1 MIMKRLLYI
10 LMAFSML
17 IVGCSDKLGEENEYG
32 KDCIVLNIYNSP
44 MTKALDTQGANY
56 ERQLLRLDC
65 FFYKKGQTDG
75 PCAYYQKVDI
85 NKIGNVEVPFY
96 VDESFITSLFGS
108 EGTCEVFVIANLT
121 SDLVGTGTFA
131 AGQKGT
137 DVESLGKLFT
147 LETENANYDA
157 VDKPFV
163 MACLAEC
170 IKDSGNNA
178 QATISLVRA
187 AAKVTFSLLIPEEI
201 TVSIVTV
208 DGEERTETQRV
219 MTPILE
225 EGTMKGALHNGA
237 KKGYI
242 YGTYPVQATDLYTT
256 EKRNFKFVKNIPAVP
271 ATESSPATP
280 AKKLYTFEAPLYTYA
295 RAWEKGDQNAAYWT
309 FEMVWAYDSNGD
321 GVANEWD
328 TYYYQILIN
337 GAARSFKPNHW
348 YDMTV
353 NVGVLGSTVEALPK
367 TLQELSYYVVNWTTE
382 TQNNGSGD
390 RLENVEIQ
398 KYNYLEVP
406 QTYIEMDNVS
416 EVAIRYNASHKIGVK
431 FNKSTGKSVPE
442 LPTTTNLHA
451 FSISNLTKNGN
462 TQDGTPRA
470 VEITN
475 ITLKNENTPDI
486 NEQKVESN
494 FTDNN
499 KGLLTF
505 NYKLDDG
512 IYSPAYVF
520 ITIWLDVNGDGVHD
534 PDEIL
539 TQDITIVIY
548 PAIYIVGDNS
558 YDHSIFIN
566 GYYNKNRSSG
576 NSLGYLSIAGK
587 QVGKAAGDDANTY
600 MHVISISAF
609 NENNYKFAYNNNK
622 NKDTEYIIGDPRERS
637 SNKLGIPDDKNNT
650 ANFNT
655 ANPANATN
663 TPGWIMA
670 TDVNGTVR
678 NLEYYYP
685 TSKESYQVIAP
696 KFRIA
701 SKLGGYSKS
710 DPEGAVLRCAS
721 YQEHGFPAGRWRLPT
736 TAEVL
741 YIIELQRLGKIQQLF
756 FGSTTYF
763 TATDRVATDDNNNYT
778 LTTGIGTAQAS
789 VRCVYDDWFWGSERE
804 AIKNS
809 DYNNYGGYQFTWG
822 DRFIY

>member
-17 IVGCSDKLGEENEYG
+17 IVGCSDKLGEQNEYG

-121 SDLVGTGTFA
+121 SDLVGTRTFA
-131 AGQKGT
+131 AGQEGT

-147 LETENANYDA
+147 LETENTDYDA

-256 EKRNFKFVKNIPAVP
+256 EKRNFKFVKDIPAVP
-271 ATESSPATP
+271 ATESTPATP

-309 FEMVWAYDSNGD
+309 FEMVWGYDSNGD

-337 GAARSFKPNHW
+337 GAARSFNPNHW

-406 QTYIEMDNVS
+406 QTYIEMNNVK
-416 EVAIRYNASHKIGVK
+416 EVNIRYNASHKIGVEFDTK
-431 FNKSTGKSVPE
+431 AGKLVPA
-442 LPTTTNLHA
+442 LPTATDKSA
-451 FSISNLTKNGN
+451 FYINNGS
-462 TQDGTPRA
+462 GTPQP
-470 VEITN
+470 VDLTVNLGE
-475 ITLKNENTPDI
+475 K
-486 NEQKVESN
+486 

-499 KGLLTF
+499 KGLLKFT
-505 NYKLDDG
+505 YTLSDEV
-512 IYSPAYVF
+512 YSPAYVF
-520 ITIWLDVNGDGVHD
+520 ITIWLDVDGDGIHD
-534 PDEIL
+534 SDEVL
-539 TQDITIVIY
+539 KQDVTIVMY
-548 PAIYIVGDNS
+548 PSIYIIGDESLLYSVFVNGNYNTRRVNS
-558 YDHSIFIN
+558 NADLNNMGYLYIN
-566 GYYNKNRSSG
+566 GQK
-576 NSLGYLSIAGK
+576 
-587 QVGKAAGDDANTY
+587 VGKATGYDTSRY
-600 MHVISISAF
+600 MHVITISAF
-609 NENNYKFAYNNNK
+609 NADEEKNYKFAYNNNGVLD
-622 NKDTEYIIGDPRERS
+622 NEYIIGDPRIRE
-637 SNKLGIPDDKNNT
+637 SNTYGVSW
-650 ANFNT
+650 ANDNSG
-655 ANPANATN
+655 AT
-663 TPGWIMA
+663 
-670 TDVNGTVR
+670 
-678 NLEYYYP
+678 LENYYP
-685 TSKESYQVIAP
+685 TSTEANTYQVIAP
-696 KFRIA
+696 KFRIS
-701 SKLGGYSKS
+701 SKLAGYSHS
-710 DPEGAVLRCAS
+710 TPQGAAYRCAS
-721 YQEHGFPAGRWRLPT
+721 YQEAGYPAGRWRMPT

-741 YIIELQRLGKIQQLF
+741 FVIRLQEDGKIENLF
-756 FGSTTYF
+756 HGSRTYLS
-763 TATDRVATDDNNNYT
+763 ATDRVQNNDNNFT
-778 LTTGIGTAQAS
+778 LTKGHQVQQGQPNDDFS
-789 VRCVYDDWFWGSERE
+789 VRCVYDEWYWGSEPE
-804 AIKNS
+804 ARKNA
-809 DYNNYGGYQFTWG
+809 DFNNYGGYEFTWG
-822 DRFIY
+822 DEQIY

>member
-17 IVGCSDKLGEENEYG
+17 IVGCSDKLGEQNEYG

-108 EGTCEVFVIANLT
+108 EGTCDVFVIANLT
-121 SDLVGTGTFA
+121 SDLVGTRTFA
-131 AGQKGT
+131 AGQEGT

-147 LETENANYDA
+147 LETENTDYDA

-256 EKRNFKFVKNIPAVP
+256 VKRNFKFVKDIPAVP
-271 ATESSPATP
+271 ATESTPATP

-398 KYNYLEVP
+398 KYNYLEVL

-416 EVAIRYNASHKIGVK
+416 EVAIRYSASHKIGVK

-451 FSISNLTKNGN
+451 FSISNLRTNGN

-470 VEITN
+470 VEITD

-486 NEQKVESN
+486 NEQNVVSN

-505 NYKLDDG
+505 NYTLGDD

-520 ITIWLDVNGDGVHD
+520 ITIWLDVDGDGVHD
-534 PDEIL
+534 SDEIL
-539 TQDITIVIY
+539 TQDVTIVMY

-558 YDHSIFIN
+558 YDYSIFIN
-566 GYYNKNRSSG
+566 GNYNRNRSSG
-576 NSLGYLSIAGK
+576 NDLDYLTIAG
-587 QVGKAAGDDANTY
+587 QRVGKAAGDDANTY
-600 MHVISISAF
+600 MHVISITAF
-609 NENNYKFAYNNNK
+609 NDKNYKFAYNNNK
-622 NKDTEYIIGDPRERS
+622 NKDTEYIIGDPRVRS
-637 SNKLGIPDDKNNT
+637 SNKFNVPDDD
-650 ANFNT
+650 
-655 ANPANATN
+655 ATVKEEA
-663 TPGWIMA
+663 TGWIQA
-670 TDVNGTVR
+670 KDVNGNER
-678 NLEYYYP
+678 NLTNYYP
-685 TSKESYQVIAP
+685 TSTEANSYQVVAP

-701 SKLGGYSKS
+701 SKLGGYSNS
-710 DPEGAVLRCAS
+710 SPQGAAYRCAS

-741 YIIELQRLGKIQQLF
+741 FIIELQRLGKIQQLF
-756 FGSTTYF
+756 YGNTTYF
-763 TATDRVATDDNNNYT
+763 TATDRLATDNNNNYT
-778 LTTGIGTAQAS
+778 LTTGLGTSNAS

-804 AIKNS
+804 ANRNTS
-809 DYNNYGGYQFTWG
+809 LDNYGGYEFTWG